1 MTFQILIS
9 TLNGNFLKKTNP
21 IVFDYILINQYDD
34 KKLEVDNNNIYNFRE
49 RGLSK
54 SRNHA
59 IDLAD
64 ADICLIS
71 DDDLE
76 YIDDIESVITNA
88 FLENKNADI
97 ITFQVQTPDGNM
109 YKKYKPKSYWHTRKT
124 IMSVSSVEI
133 AFRLDSIKNVGLR
146 FDERFGLGSSFPTGE
161 EIVFLTEALKEKLNI
176 LYIPL
181 PIVVHPAESSGKNY
195 DSIAL
200 IEAKGAMFI
209 KIFNSLGYFVSILF
223 AYKKY
228 RFSPFSFRKFIFIM
242 FAGIRKYKRS
252 VR

>member
-9 TLNGNFLKKTNP
+9 TLNGNFLHKTKSIP
-21 IVFDYILINQYDD
+21 ADYILINQYDEMKIRTL
-34 KKLEVDNNNIYNFRE
+34 KKNIYNFKE
-49 RGLSK
+49 RGLAK

-59 IDLAD
+59 MSLSS

-76 YIDDIESVITNA
+76 YMSDTEGIITNA

-109 YKKYKPKSYWHTRKT
+109 YKKYKPESYWHTRKT

-133 AFRLDSIKNVGLR
+133 AFRSDSIKKAGLR
-146 FDERFGLGSSFPTGE
+146 FDENFGLGSIFPTGE
-161 EIVFLTEALKEKLNI
+161 EIIFLTDALKANLNI
-176 LYIPL
+176 LYVPT
-181 PIVVHPAESSGKNY
+181 PIVIHPAESSGKNY
-195 DSIAL
+195 DSISL
-200 IEAKGAMFI
+200 IEAKGAMFVR
-209 KIFNSLGYFVSILF
+209 IFNSFGYLISILF

-228 RFSPFSFRKFIFIM
+228 KFSPFSFKKFIFTM
-242 FAGIRKYKRS
+242 FDGIKKYEEC
-252 VR
+252 